1 MLAYVINIYMP
12 LTSSPPIA
20 LASIQS
26 EFSASSLSGAG
37 LAYFG
42 RANCNMLEFL
52 GASAIVYNFGNYSA
66 QAEAV
71 APYGNNATAQVYF
84 LGDGRVIEYSAG
96 ESQAGFSSYTNTL
109 YWATGTGINGGVE
122 GYVVQDSNQ
131 GANGPTLN
139 TWLSIDNIG
148 FSASATTNSSSYSN
162 AGDWTITWRK
172 TSNQAAL
179 GTSYVSVSASFNQ
192 MPGSF
197 SYNYGGSDIRLKR
210 DIVLLETRADGI
222 KVYSFRYKTSE
233 EYYIGVMAQ
242 DLLGTQWESA
252 VGTGSD
258 GMYWVD
264 YSKLPVKFELLKK

>member
-1 MLAYVINIYMP
+1 MP
-12 LTSSPPIA
+12 LTSSPPIDL
-20 LASIQS
+20 LAIQN
-26 EFSASSLSGAG
+26 EFGASSLSGAG
-37 LAYFG
+37 SIYLG

-52 GASAIVYNFGNYSA
+52 GGSAIVYNFDNYSA
-66 QAEAV
+66 SSSAD

-84 LGDGRVIEYSAG
+84 LNDGRVIEYVYGEGQGGAG
-96 ESQAGFSSYTNTL
+96 SYTNTE

-122 GYVVQDSNQ
+122 GYVVPDPGNT
-131 GANGPTLN
+131 ANGPTEYA
-139 TWLSIDNIG
+139 WIPISGIG
-148 FSASATTNSSSYSN
+148 FGASATTSNSSYTV
-162 AGDWTITWRK
+162 GGTWTITWRK
-172 TSNQAAL
+172 TSNQASL
-179 GTSYVSVSASFNQ
+179 GTSFVSVSASFNQ
-192 MPGSF
+192 MSGGF
-197 SYNYGGSDIRLKR
+197 GYNYQGSDIRLKR

-252 VGTGSD
+252 VGTGAD

>member
-1 MLAYVINIYMP
+1 MP
-12 LTSSPPIA
+12 LTSSPPIDL
-20 LASIQS
+20 LAIQN
-26 EFSASSLSGAG
+26 EFGASSLSGAG
-37 LAYFG
+37 SIYFG

-66 QAEAV
+66 NGDAV
-71 APYGNNATAQVYF
+71 GPYGNNASGQVYF
-84 LGDGRVIEYSAG
+84 LNDGRVIEYAYSEGQYGSATRNDT
-96 ESQAGFSSYTNTL
+96 F

-122 GYVVQDSNQ
+122 GYVTGTASYSTLS
-131 GANGPTLN
+131 APTLN
-139 TWLSIDNIG
+139 EWIPISSIG
-148 FSASATTNSSSYSN
+148 FSASQSGGTGG
-162 AGDWTITWRK
+162 AGSAGVDGSWTIYWRK
-172 TSNQAAL
+172 TSNQASL
-179 GTSYVSVSASFNQ
+179 GTSYVSVSANYSQ
-192 MPGSF
+192 MSGGF
-197 SYNYGGSDIRLKR
+197 GYNYGGSDIRLKR

-222 KVYSFRYKTSE
+222 KVYSFRYKTGE

>member
-1 MLAYVINIYMP
+1 MP
-12 LTSSPPIA
+12 LTSSPPID

-37 LAYFG
+37 SVYLG

-52 GASAIVYNFGNYSA
+52 GASAIVYNFGNYGASA
-66 QAEAV
+66 QAD
-71 APYGNNATAQVYF
+71 APYGNNASAQVYF
-84 LGDGRVIEYSAG
+84 VNDGRVFEYSAG
-96 ESQAGFSSYTNTL
+96 ESQAGFGSYTNTE

-122 GYVVQDSNQ
+122 GYVTEDANY

-139 TWLSIDNIG
+139 TWIPIDGIG
-148 FSASATTNSSSYSN
+148 FSASATSSAQSYQNYGS
-162 AGDWTITWRK
+162 WTITWRK

-179 GTSYVSVSASFNQ
+179 GISYVSVSAAFNQ
-192 MPGSF
+192 MSGSF